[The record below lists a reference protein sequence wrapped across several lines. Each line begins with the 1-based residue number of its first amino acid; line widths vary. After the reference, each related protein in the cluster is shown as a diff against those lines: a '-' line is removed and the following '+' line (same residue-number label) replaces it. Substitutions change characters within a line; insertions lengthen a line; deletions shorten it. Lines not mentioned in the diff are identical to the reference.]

1 MPIAVATAVGLG
13 IGKQARVVMLFIL
26 LSLIC
31 LLRRIEPYRCLP
43 FRPLTYAGTFVFGLL
58 DLAVYYARV
67 AVLSALG
74 NGLLE
79 LPFCIP
85 DAFPHGLGAQSI
97 ACHQEPGN
105 RVIE

>member
-1 MPIAVATAVGLG
+1 MPVAAAAAIGLA
-13 IGKQARVVMLFIL
+13 IGKQARVVMLLIL
-26 LSLIC
+26 PPLIC
-31 LLRRIEPYRCLP
+31 ILRRNESYRRLP
-43 FRPLTYAGTFVFGLL
+43 FRSLTYAGAFALGLL

-74 NGLLE
+74 DGLLE
-79 LPFCIP
+79 LPSCIP

-105 RVIE
+105 RVIK

>member
-1 MPIAVATAVGLG
+1 VAVATVVGLG
-13 IGKQARVVMLFIL
+13 IGKQARVVMLFIV

-31 LLRRIEPYRCLP
+31 LPGRTEPYRCLP
-43 FRPLTYAGTFVFGLL
+43 FRSLTYAGSFALGLP
-58 DLAVYYARV
+58 DLAVYCARV

-79 LPFCIP
+79 LPFCIS
-85 DAFPHGLGAQSI
+85 DAFPHGLGAQSV